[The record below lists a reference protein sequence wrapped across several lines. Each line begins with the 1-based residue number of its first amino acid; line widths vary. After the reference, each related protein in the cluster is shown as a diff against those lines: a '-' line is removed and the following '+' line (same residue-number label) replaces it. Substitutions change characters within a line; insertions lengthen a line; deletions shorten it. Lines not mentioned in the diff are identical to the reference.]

1 MKRARMIAVMLALA
15 TLVGGIASA
24 QMGPEPRGP
33 MGPGQ
38 MLEQMGKMLDM
49 MTQMQEQMKGMQGM
63 GPTEGRMGQMMGM
76 MGQMRGMMT
85 QHQELMKQFCPAAGG
100 QLPKQ
105 GG

>member
-1 MKRARMIAVMLALA
+1 MKRALTIVLVVALA
-15 TLVGGIASA
+15 ALVGGTAVA
-24 QMGPEPRGP
+24 QMGQGPRGP
-33 MGPGQ
+33 MAP
-38 MLEQMGKMLDM
+38 EQ
-49 MTQMQEQMKGMQGM
+49 
-63 GPTEGRMGQMMGM
+63 